1 MIFEEPHLVE
11 PEVAQVLSFEKETSR
26 RGEVG
31 KNIVNI

>member
-1 MIFEEPHLVE
+1 MLFEEPHLVV
-11 PEVAQVLSFEKETSR
+11 PAVAQGLSFEKETSR